1 MDGPGYITSILQ
13 LLSFGSSVFFE
24 IYDGYHIPDDET
36 TLPIEAISNWLHKP
50 VVDNAVESIKQTK
63 NERYFSL
70 YCRNLENM
78 LEMVDHLKEVA
89 IVIFLFLR
97 ISLVFQLQTIRTP

>member
-13 LLSFGSSVFFE
+13 LLSFGSSVYFG
-24 IYDGYHIPDDET
+24 IYDGNDNHIIPEDEI

-50 VVDNAVESIKQTK
+50 AADNAVESIKQK
-63 NERYFSL
+63 MEEKRSL
-70 YCRNLENM
+70 YLDCSDFRNM

-89 IVIFLFLR
+89 ISIFYF
-97 ISLVFQLQTIRTP
+97 